1 MFLFLFVGTELLQRV
16 SLPDR
21 RLIGRVEHPLIFRY
35 PSQISMN
42 FVDNTKESASE
53 GLEGC
58 VDAMRLNGNE

>member
-1 MFLFLFVGTELLQRV
+1 MQRV